1 MDEIDRLDILEEM
14 VNIGLGRSSAAV
26 ADLLDV
32 FVTMS
37 APKILDISPE
47 NIISYLTDEIGISE
61 MVSMVRQTFR
71 GEFSGEAIMV
81 FPEWPESILCS
92 LAASF
97 SDHSS
102 LDCEIVQEE
111 MLLELGNIIF
121 GACMGKIAELLDTK
135 LSFSVPQII
144 LKRATISQLHSRNF
158 GEERSILVIENVLRI
173 DEEKVKFY
181 LFIIINSKTLSWLY
195 QTLDKSLESLSA

>member
-37 APKILDISPE
+37 APKILDISPN
-47 NIISYLTDEIGISE
+47 NILCYLTDEIGITE
-61 MVSMVRQTFR
+61 KVSMVRQIFR
-71 GEFSGEAIMV
+71 GDFCGEAIMI
-81 FPEWPESILCS
+81 FPEWPESILIN
-92 LAASF
+92 LADSF

-102 LDCEIVQEE
+102 LNCEIMQEE
-111 MLLELGNIIF
+111 MLLELGNIIL
-121 GACMGKIAELLDTK
+121 GACMGKIAELLDTM

-144 LKRATISQLHSRNF
+144 LKRSTISQLHSRNF
-158 GEERSILVIENVLRI
+158 GEERHILVIENVLSI
-173 DEEKVKFY
+173 DEKKIKFY
-181 LFIIINSKTLSWLY
+181 LFIIVNSKSLSWLY
-195 QTLDKSLESLSA
+195 QTLDKSLESLSV